1 MADEPKPEAGTAAG
15 QPMIQTDATGANTFY
30 TNFCQATSAMGEELV
45 LSFGLNLQ
53 VPITD
58 PVKITHRVVLNF
70 YTAKRLLHLLGQ
82 VIAAHEATFG
92 VLELDVQRRARNF
105 PRGTTPPSTLK
116 PGPA

>member
-1 MADEPKPEAGTAAG
+1 MADEAKPEGAPPG
-15 QPMIQTDATGANTFY
+15 QQMIQTDVSGASTVY
-30 TNFCQATSAMGEELV
+30 SNFCQATSAMGEELV

-58 PVKITHRVVLNF
+58 PVKITHRVVINF

-92 VLELDVQRRARNF
+92 VLELDVQRRARTF
-105 PRGTTPPSTLK
+105 ARPSGPPSTLK

>member
-1 MADEPKPEAGTAAG
+1 MPDDPKPEAAAG
-15 QPMIQTDATGANTFY
+15 QTVIQTDQVGAATFY

-105 PRGTTPPSTLK
+105 PRGGSTPSALK